1 MLVSSVTEQKIKTNS
16 LQKNVDLKI
25 KNNCKTLILVP
36 DLAVPGGVANY
47 YNSLQLNAV
56 NNISYFTINK
66 QESNSKVS
74 TTFRLLKNYL
84 YFLLKLI
91 KDRNELVVVN
101 PSLYPRSFY
110 RDFGFIFFSRLLK
123 KRVVVFFHGWLD
135 SFEEE
140 IKNSKFKSFLFRIS
154 YAKVR
159 EFVVL
164 GKIFKNKLINLG
176 ASSAANFYIE
186 TMVAGP
192 KALSRVDLKEK
203 KLSFEKEVIFLF
215 LSRIEKEKG
224 IYIAIDAFHE
234 FAKKFP
240 ERKAT
245 LIVAGDGPDLS
256 AVKLYVQEQEISNI
270 QFLGH
275 ITGEDKRGVLQHS
288 HVMLFPSYTEGLPN
302 VILEGML
309 YGMPIISRATG
320 AIPEIIHDGING
332 YLTESYNPGIFTG
345 FLSLIA
351 LNVELYEEIGERNH
365 KIALE
370 KFLNENVKERFIKS
384 LKSNEKQL

>member
-275 ITGEDKRGVLQHS
+275 ITGEDKRRVLQHS

-370 KFLNENVKERFIKS
+370 KFLNENVKERFIKI